1 MVRGDKTVK
10 LLTITLYF
18 LEVVLGICVSLLT
31 DRLPNLPSLYIAII
45 VMVVALI
52 SLSHMNVDTEKQ
64 VRAFVFVSML
74 VTTAT
79 AVFDAIMLDRS
90 YVFVVLQML
99 YLLCNIPGFRQY
111 VFTMLTAINV
121 AIIIVLALVLNMFN
135 VLDCVIL
142 AICVLI
148 AGWVATIYT
157 ESMSRM
163 MRIVKEQDQSRDDMI
178 ELMESRFAE
187 EKGANTAKSAFLAN
201 MSHEIRTPI
210 NAIVG
215 MNTMILRDSRE
226 KETIENAQEIENASQ
241 TLLSLIN
248 DILDISKVES
258 GKMDIVPVEYD
269 FSSLVNDVYNMISV
283 KAKGKGLELKLD
295 IDEKIPNRLFGDD
308 VRIRQILINL
318 LNNGVKYTEKGSVT
332 LRVSGQVS
340 DNVVLLKY
348 SVVDTGIG
356 IKKEDMT
363 RLFTKFERLDVVKN
377 RNVEGTGLG
386 MAITQKLL
394 GLMDSKLDVE
404 STYGEGSSFSF
415 YLVQKVVDPAPVGD
429 INKRHAAVRDADEHR
444 VRFIAPDAKILVVD
458 DNAINRKVFTK
469 LLQRIKIQ
477 VDEAESGFA
486 ALNMMENKKFDIVFL
501 DHMMPEMDG
510 LETLKRLREDSVN
523 PNIDTPIIALTANAI
538 AGSKEFYLE
547 AGFDDYLS
555 KPIVPANLEKMIYSL
570 LPKEHIEKFPGD
582 EA

>member
-121 AIIIVLALVLNMFN
+121 AIIVVLALVLNMFN

-295 IDEKIPNRLFGDD
+295 IDEKLPNRLFGDD

-429 INKRHAAVRDADEHR
+429 INRRHAAVRDADEHR

-570 LPKEHIEKFPGD
+570 LPKEHIEKFSGD

>member
-363 RLFTKFERLDVVKN
+363 RLFTKFERLDVIKN

-523 PNIDTPIIALTANAI
+523 PNIDTPVIALTANAI

-570 LPKEHIEKFPGD
+570 LPKEHIEKFSGD